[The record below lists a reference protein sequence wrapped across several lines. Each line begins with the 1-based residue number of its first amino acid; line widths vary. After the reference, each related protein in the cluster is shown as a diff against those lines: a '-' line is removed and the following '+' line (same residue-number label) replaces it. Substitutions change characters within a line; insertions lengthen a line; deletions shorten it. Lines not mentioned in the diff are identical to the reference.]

1 MPTAAVALKPRQN
14 VRRDG
19 LTYSS
24 TSTDTDV
31 VDSTHDAFGLLL
43 VTEYGKVHRRQGY
56 TGEWEEIAV
65 DVPKVHGIDR
75 EASGAIH
82 IVGGAG
88 EHLVSTDGGSTW
100 LSLT

>member
-19 LTYSS
+19 LTYGS
-24 TSTDTDV
+24 STDTDV

-100 LSLT
+100 RSLT

>member
-24 TSTDTDV
+24 STDTDV

-65 DVPKVHGIDR
+65 DVPKVHSIDR
-75 EASGAIH
+75 DASGAIH

>member
-1 MPTAAVALKPRQN
+1 MPTAAVAQKPRQN

-24 TSTDTDV
+24 TSTDV

-100 LSLT
+100 RSLT

>member
-1 MPTAAVALKPRQN
+1 MPTAAVAQKPRQN

-24 TSTDTDV
+24 TSTDV

-75 EASGAIH
+75 EASGVVH

-100 LSLT
+100 RSLT

>member
-19 LTYSS
+19 LTYGS
-24 TSTDTDV
+24 STDTDV

-56 TGEWEEIAV
+56 TGEWEVIAV

>member
-1 MPTAAVALKPRQN
+1 MPTAAVAQKPRQN

-24 TSTDTDV
+24 TSTDV

-75 EASGAIH
+75 EASGVVH

-88 EHLVSTDGGSTW
+88 EHLVSMDGGSTW
-100 LSLT
+100 RSLT

>member
-1 MPTAAVALKPRQN
+1 MPTVAVALKPRQN

-24 TSTDTDV
+24 STIPDV